1 MVSYGISKMY
11 LKMDSHTICS
21 KKCCGITLFHGGCC
35 SIDDRDYIIGPI
47 RDFDIFLE
55 KLSLKIGRTIT
66 KEEVFIEYEE
76 GKNLFPDKP
85 VWQNKENYP
94 AFRVDLNHSRKSCI
108 FYNNTLKYC
117 SVYNI
122 RPETCVNFVCEY
134 LKNNL

>member
-1 MVSYGISKMY
+1 
-11 LKMDSHTICS
+11 MDSSTICS
-21 KKCCGITLFHGGCC
+21 QKCCGVSLFHGGCC

-47 RDFDIFLE
+47 KDYDIFLE
-55 KLSLKIGRTIT
+55 KLSLKIGRLIT

-94 AFRVDLNHSRKSCI
+94 AFRVDLTEPRKYCK
-108 FYNNTLKYC
+108 FYNKSLKNC
-117 SVYNI
+117 SIYDI
-122 RPETCVNFVCEY
+122 RPQTCISFFCEY